1 MTPTQAATL
10 TLIRDIPGIQAGRI
24 AERLWPDNP
33 MHRRHYNTGEGACV
47 GKGAWLFAGSYVG
60 KLIKKGWVW
69 RNHDR
74 WLDHKTGKVKYG
86 ATFYMLTRA
95 GREVLEQYEQKQ

>member
-1 MTPTQAATL
+1 M
-10 TLIRDIPGIQAGRI
+10 QAGRI

-33 MHRRHYNTGEGACV
+33 MHRRSYNGGHGSQT

-69 RNHDR
+69 RDHDR
-74 WLDHKTGKVKYG
+74 WRDHKTGQIKYG
-86 ATFYMLTRA
+86 ATHYKLTRA
-95 GREVLEQYEQKQ
+95 GRDALKQYKE